1 MSSALCEKTKSYVP
15 GIVVTLGKCHESHS
29 KERKDKN
36 NDKYFHTRVL
46 FLLEPSQIIAWSCHS
61 QTHRLSVSM
70 Q

>member
-46 FLLEPSQIIAWSCHS
+46 FLLEPSQQRWN
-61 QTHRLSVSM
+61 LSIPSVPAGV
-70 Q
+70 